1 MLVRAPAKINL
12 GLTICGKRAD
22 GYHDI
27 ETVMQQISLSDLL
40 LIEQVAESGFTFNCT
55 DPALCSRENLVWK
68 AAAILEEMAG
78 RKMPGVNLKLYKNIP
93 VEAGLAGGSADA
105 AATLKGLNAFWKLNL
120 RWSELLEIGAKL
132 GSDVPFCLQGGTA
145 LARGRGEIL
154 EKLPGSPFFW
164 VVLALPP
171 GAKIST
177 AAAYSGFDHKLL
189 GQPSLDLLIKAI
201 RSGSRKDIRQWVT
214 SKLTNTLE
222 TVNLPLALPYKQLR
236 QQLRNV
242 GFISLLSGSGP
253 TLFMLFDYLAE
264 ATLALR
270 AVEEAGARAYLCWT
284 ENNGGSDHHV

>member
-1 MLVRAPAKINL
+1 
-12 GLTICGKRAD
+12 
-22 GYHDI
+22 
-27 ETVMQQISLSDLL
+27 MQQISLSDQL
-40 LIEQVAESGFTFNCT
+40 LIEQVAETGFTFNCT

-68 AAAILEEMAG
+68 AAAILEEIAG

-177 AAAYSGFDHKLL
+177 VSAYSGFDHKLL

-201 RSGSRKDIRQWVT
+201 RSGSRKDIRQWET

-222 TVNLPLALPYKQLR
+222 TVNLPLAQPYKQLR

-264 ATLALR
+264 ATFALR